1 MFDYIDHNNLCYMRF
16 KKEIVFA
23 KSKYGMVYIIPTDDL
38 RIKFVITPYTAGGE
52 DLISQVQNNIATMS
66 E

>member
-1 MFDYIDHNNLCYMRF
+1 
-16 KKEIVFA
+16 
-23 KSKYGMVYIIPTDDL
+23 MVYIIPTDDL